1 MSEWLSECSSVFV
14 HVCVCQRFPLCPCR
28 IRDNCS
34 QLLPGTSP
42 RMAQLAHTTLHC
54 SPHQVALPTS
64 PLHTLHLAQMMPQ
77 PTQLHTHGRVHTR
90 TRTHTHACTRMYI
103 HTHRHNHTHRQ
114 TDIHALTHVA
124 QTNTRTHSRTHAHIH
139 THRADWHSPSC
150 CFETHV

>member
-90 TRTHTHACTRMYI
+90 THTHACTRMYI